1 MGANMGECAPVSVY
15 LGVCVAVCVMCVL
28 SRAAPLS
35 ADVLGGA
42 HRGLTPGHP
51 GPPVQCSLHCP
62 RYPPLLRRVLHPPTH
77 RPPLSPSPAVIDINA
92 VLISNHFVQFAKWF
106 L

>member
-51 GPPVQCSLHCP
+51 GPPGPVLSPL
-62 RYPPLLRRVLHPPTH
+62 PPLPPITEESVA
-77 RPPLSPSPAVIDINA
+77 PPHTQTTSLSIPSCN
-92 VLISNHFVQFAKWF
+92 
-106 L
+106 